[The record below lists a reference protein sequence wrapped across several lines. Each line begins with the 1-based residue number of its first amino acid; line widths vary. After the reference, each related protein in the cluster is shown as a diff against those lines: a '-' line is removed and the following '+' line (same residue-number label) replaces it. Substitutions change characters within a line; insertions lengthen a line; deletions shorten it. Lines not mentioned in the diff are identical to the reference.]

1 MCPKTAPNLGTIWGP
16 LECSFWESSWNQ
28 NCSLGTHMGTPVG
41 HCHPWMSLSQQSTT
55 LVSWTFP
62 KTALK
67 GSPDVL
73 NSASHKPDRQF
84 LFAIVFWMSRGK
96 ETWERICK
104 HLLQISRF
112 RLVVLR
118 SHAALCYAVN
128 HCYVYLVTQ
137 TSGPTAAWGLKLLF
151 HLETQPKLSW
161 APKPTLG
168 PLKGLK
174 LGFKEPEEFPLVFL
188 VWNGSSL
195 LEYKRG
201 PQLGT
206 LWQFTFGI
214 RLCKLQ
220 LHLLGKIPSI

>member
-1 MCPKTAPNLGTIWGP
+1 MSFLPWHFSKRGHLAFQPRQSGSVLDSAPY
-16 LECSFWESSWNQ
+16 
-28 NCSLGTHMGTPVG
+28 
-41 HCHPWMSLSQQSTT
+41 
-55 LVSWTFP
+55 
-62 KTALK
+62 
-67 GSPDVL
+67 
-73 NSASHKPDRQF
+73 KPDRQL
-84 LFAIVFWMSRGK
+84 LFTIVVWMSRGK

-188 VWNGSSL
+188 VGNGSSL

-206 LWQFTFGI
+206 LWQLAVYVWQFYFANFNYI
-214 RLCKLQ
+214 YLEKSPLDKCIYYFAILVIDKVFE
-220 LHLLGKIPSI
+220 HLISYWYPNNICCENG